1 MARPA
6 FPALSEARDRLGVS
20 SGGVSSGGVAGLG
33 AAGSADFHDRL
44 RALVGEQSIRE
55 YAKRLGV
62 NYQTVANYLTG
73 TTEPNRAVLDRIAQL
88 HDVRLDWL
96 VAGRGPMRDGAAA
109 AGDAGDSAAQ
119 VLGRR
124 LGLEPVGWGG
134 EIVQVPVYEVRVSAG
149 PGSGL
154 AEERPSDYMAFDHRF
169 LAQIR
174 ANPSSLV
181 VVTVSGDSAEPTL
194 EEGSLVLVD
203 RSRTQPRDGGLYVL
217 RIGDDLFL
225 KRVQP
230 LASGGLRLISD
241 NPVYPPDEV
250 GEADLPRVH
259 IIGRVAWPPVPV
271 RR

>member
-6 FPALSEARDRLGVS
+6 FPALSEARDRLGV
-20 SGGVSSGGVAGLG
+20 GGLG
-33 AAGSADFHDRL
+33 VGGTADFHDRL
-44 RALVGEQSIRE
+44 RALVGDQSIRE

-73 TTEPNRAVLDRIAQL
+73 TTEPNRAILDRIAQL

-96 VAGRGPMRDGAAA
+96 VAGRGPMRDVADGSTAASA
-109 AGDAGDSAAQ
+109 DAGGSLKA
-119 VLGRR
+119 RF
-124 LGLEPVGWGG
+124 GLEPVGWGG

-174 ANPSSLV
+174 ANPASLV

-250 GEADLPRVH
+250 SEADLPRVH
-259 IIGRVAWPPVPV
+259 IIGRVAWPPVPA

>member
-1 MARPA
+1 MARPV
-6 FPALSEARDRLGVS
+6 FPALSAARDRLGV
-20 SGGVSSGGVAGLG
+20 GGGQPT
-33 AAGSADFHDRL
+33 DFHDRL
-44 RALVGEQSIRE
+44 RALVGDQSIRE

-88 HDVRLDWL
+88 HGVRLDWL
-96 VAGRGPMRDGAAA
+96 VAGRGPMRDGAETADPAA
-109 AGDAGDSAAQ
+109 APEASAPLA
-119 VLGRR
+119 RR
-124 LGLEPVGWGG
+124 FGVEPVGWGG

-154 AEERPSDYMAFDHRF
+154 AEERPTDFMAFDHRF

-174 ANPSSLV
+174 ANPASLV

-250 GEADLPRVH
+250 SEVDLPRVH
-259 IIGRVAWPPVPV
+259 IIGRVAWPPVPA